1 MPNNKPAAKQN
12 KLSQKEEMIQDI
24 LKLQKNLVKFS
35 ADLEVAK
42 EQRSEL
48 QEEYKK
54 ITGRDFVRNEK
65 RYNKLPAELYLG
77 TGTKDPERHIEAM
90 REAYVQ
96 ESAKLME
103 QVLVRAKESQHAEK
117 LKVKIMI
124 CEKNAITFK

>member
-1 MPNNKPAAKQN
+1 
-12 KLSQKEEMIQDI
+12 MIQNI

-35 ADLEVAK
+35 TDLEVAK
-42 EQRSEL
+42 EQH
-48 QEEYKK
+48 KK
-54 ITGRDFVRNEK
+54 VTGRDFVRNEK

-117 LKVKIMI
+117 LKVQIMI
-124 CEKNAITFK
+124 CEKQAITFK

>member
-1 MPNNKPAAKQN
+1 
-12 KLSQKEEMIQDI
+12 MIQDI

-65 RYNKLPAELYLG
+65 AYNKLPAELYLG
-77 TGTKDPERHIEAM
+77 TGTKDPARHIEAM

-117 LKVKIMI
+117 LKVQIMI
-124 CEKNAITFK
+124 CEENSITLK